1 MPFLLIMSEKPSK
14 AVNKSAATG
23 PQNQP
28 EKPESDKAFL
38 ERNNVKSCLNNLL
51 DSLYHHQPDD
61 PINYIA
67 N

>member
-1 MPFLLIMSEKPSK
+1 MSEKSSK
-14 AVNKSAATG
+14 FMNSKVTTSVQQT
-23 PQNQP
+23 QS

>member
-1 MPFLLIMSEKPSK
+1 MSEKSSK
-14 AVNKSAATG
+14 FMNNKVTNSVQQA
-23 PQNQP
+23 QS

>member
-1 MPFLLIMSEKPSK
+1 MSEKSSK
-14 AVNKSAATG
+14 FMNNKAPAAG
-23 PQNQP
+23 QQSQPEKP

-61 PINYIA
+61 PINFIA

>member
-1 MPFLLIMSEKPSK
+1 MSEKSSK
-14 AVNKSAATG
+14 FMNNKVPVAGQQS
-23 PQNQP
+23 QP
-28 EKPESDKAFL
+28 EKPETDKAFL

-51 DSLYHHQPDD
+51 DSLYHHQPHD

>member
-1 MPFLLIMSEKPSK
+1 MSEKSSK
-14 AVNKSAATG
+14 FMNSKVATSV
-23 PQNQP
+23 QQTQS

>member
-1 MPFLLIMSEKPSK
+1 MSEKSSK
-14 AVNKSAATG
+14 FMNNKAPAAVQQS
-23 PQNQP
+23 QP

-38 ERNNVKSCLNNLL
+38 ERNHVQSCLNNLL

-61 PINYIA
+61 PINFIA